1 MFSREF
7 IFSLKEESTD
17 VFAVGGDLFRD
28 ILQTKKPQ
36 LVSRLSSSESHIE
49 VAEGGPGPAVS
60 TTNVVMNPAWP
71 PQGIPLPGSSGSKP
85 RLTSRLSQ
93 MSLRSTVSDTE
104 LEQGSGRGKRSPSVW
119 SSKSALAAGLRYHA
133 GSLIPTGSSPTSPE
147 SGRMYI
153 FEGLLKERSF
163 LWEEMQF
170 WEDVFL
176 DAVAQEREL
185 VGMDQGPREMMDRY
199 QSLSDSEKKRLEHEE
214 DRLLATQLYNL
225 VSFMLMMDVSRQQ
238 LKQKIRRLLGK
249 CHMGLVYSQEIN
261 QLLEQVTHLVKLIIT
276 TLLLTK

>member
-1 MFSREF
+1 
-7 IFSLKEESTD
+7 
-17 VFAVGGDLFRD
+17 
-28 ILQTKKPQ
+28 
-36 LVSRLSSSESHIE
+36 
-49 VAEGGPGPAVS
+49 
-60 TTNVVMNPAWP
+60 
-71 PQGIPLPGSSGSKP
+71 
-85 RLTSRLSQ
+85 
-93 MSLRSTVSDTE
+93 
-104 LEQGSGRGKRSPSVW
+104 
-119 SSKSALAAGLRYHA
+119 
-133 GSLIPTGSSPTSPE
+133 
-147 SGRMYI
+147 MYL

-163 LWEEMQF
+163 LLDEMQF

-225 VSFMLMMDVSRQQ
+225 VSFMLMMDVNRTA

-261 QLLEQVTHLVKLIIT
+261 QLLEQVTHLVSKKDSIRQTFPLNH
-276 TLLLTK
+276 LHNNMLSCCYPL